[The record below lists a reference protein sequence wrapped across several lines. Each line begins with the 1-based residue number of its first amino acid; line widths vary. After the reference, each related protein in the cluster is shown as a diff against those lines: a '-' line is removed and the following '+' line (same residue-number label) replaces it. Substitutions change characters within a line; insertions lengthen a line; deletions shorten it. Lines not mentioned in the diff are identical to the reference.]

1 MEWLLAII
9 KYLFIAIL
17 LSVYPIGLETNKVR
31 YKVTPVIVY
40 AIIGINVLIYLIM
53 ILGDWLNYRGFY
65 NDVINAFGFLP
76 AAFLTSNTENGAG
89 DAFAIGM
96 AFLSLVTHQFLHGGF
111 LHLLGNMMALNLFGP
126 QVEAG
131 QNIKFRGQAKT
142 PYNTFFPFIIFYLL
156 CGLGAVL
163 THFTVACFS
172 GSESAVNTVLVG
184 ASGAISGI
192 IGAYLVG
199 LWSDYNRA
207 RISVLFIFNFTI
219 NVSWYI
225 LYWAGL
231 QFAMLLIYGA
241 GGTVS
246 FSAHVG
252 GFFTGIIVWYF
263 VTPWVNNMTKANIR
277 GWFRSKRKGGSR

>member
-17 LSVYPIGLETNKVR
+17 MTVYPIGLESNRTR

-40 AIIGINVLIYLIM
+40 FIIATNVLIYLIM
-53 ILGDWLNYRGFY
+53 IIGDWLHYKGFY
-65 NDVINAFGFLP
+65 DDIVTTFGFKP
-76 AAFLTSNTENGAG
+76 AAFFPREIDDRGTGSLP
-89 DAFAIGM
+89 IGM
-96 AFLSLVTHQFLHGGF
+96 TFVTLVTHQFLHAGF
-111 LHLLGNMMALNLFGP
+111 IHLLGNMMALNLFGP
-126 QVEAG
+126 HVEAG
-131 QNIKFRGQAKT
+131 QNIKFRGHSKQA
-142 PYNTFFPFIIFYLL
+142 YNTFIPFFIFYIL

-163 THFTVACFS
+163 THSTIAWFS
-172 GSESAVNTVLVG
+172 GKESAVNAVLVG

-231 QFAMLLIYGA
+231 QAVMLLIYGA
-241 GGTVS
+241 GGHVS
-246 FSAHVG
+246 YSAHVG
-252 GFFTGIIVWYF
+252 GFFTGIILWYL
-263 VTPWVNNMTKANIR
+263 VTPWVNNMTKANVR
-277 GWFRSKRKGGSR
+277 GWFRSKRKGGG